1 MRVKGVHKSFG
12 VDGRLVPVLEGVDV
26 YAAAGELVS
35 IIGPSGLLERTVD
48 GNKAFTKRVREGRE
62 IG

>member
-1 MRVKGVHKSFG
+1 M
-12 VDGRLVPVLEGVDV
+12 VPVLEGVDV

-48 GNKAFTKRVREGRE
+48 GNKAFTNEFVKDVK
-62 IG
+62 